1 MDDVVVQF
9 DAVTRRFGATEAL
22 RGLSARVPAGSVTAL
37 LGRNASG
44 KTTLLRCAVNLLR
57 PDSGRVAVF
66 GVGSTQLGPAEFS
79 RIGYVSERQQLDPR
93 LTVARTIEW
102 TRSFYS
108 ESRSWDD
115 ALAAD
120 LTRRLDLDPNAR
132 VGSLSL
138 GQSRKLS
145 LLLNLAYR
153 PQLLV
158 LDEPAANLDA
168 IVRREF
174 LELILDRLRDE
185 GLTALFSTH
194 HLTDVERVADRVI
207 LIEDGRC
214 RVERGLDDLKDRVK
228 TLRLRAR
235 DGGIVAEPKFPDGAA
250 VLRVRRTSAD
260 LQITIDGY
268 DDGLPSRLREVTG
281 ADVDV
286 IDLPLEDVFIAY
298 GQSRVPATLEEVR
311 A

>member
-1 MDDVVVQF
+1 MDDVVVRF
-9 DAVTRRFGATEAL
+9 DAVARRFGAVDAL
-22 RGLSARVPAGSVTAL
+22 RGFSASVPAGSVTAL
-37 LGRNASG
+37 LGRNGSG
-44 KTTLLRCAVNLLR
+44 KTTALRCAMNLLR
-57 PDSGRVAVF
+57 PDAGRITVLGA
-66 GVGSTQLGPAEFS
+66 GSTQLGPAEFA

-108 ESRSWDD
+108 ATRSWDD
-115 ALAAD
+115 ALATD
-120 LTRRLDLDPNAR
+120 LTRRLGLDPGAR

-168 IVRREF
+168 VVRREF

-185 GLTALFSTH
+185 GLTAVFSTH

-228 TLRLRAR
+228 TVRLRAR

-250 VLRVRRTSAD
+250 VLRVRRTSVD
-260 LQITIDGY
+260 LQITIDGF
-268 DDGLPSRLREVTG
+268 DDGLPARLRELTG

-298 GQSRVPATLEEVR
+298 GQSRDPATLEEVR